1 MTNFIMFPA
10 VLWSWLLY
18 TLRYCLLDHENIA
31 LVRIAIMIKL
41 FICNFK
47 VVLFNMTHLA
57 SYLQIDN
64 VVQYKIKNQK
74 QLNVLIA

>member
-1 MTNFIMFPA
+1 
-10 VLWSWLLY
+10 
-18 TLRYCLLDHENIA
+18 
-31 LVRIAIMIKL
+31 
-41 FICNFK
+41 
-47 VVLFNMTHLA
+47 MTHLA